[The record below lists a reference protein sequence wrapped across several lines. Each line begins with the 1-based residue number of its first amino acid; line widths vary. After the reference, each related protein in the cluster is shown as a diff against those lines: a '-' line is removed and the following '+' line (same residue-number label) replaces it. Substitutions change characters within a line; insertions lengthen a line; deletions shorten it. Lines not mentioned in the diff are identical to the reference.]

1 MRGYQQAHEYMN
13 LRIRGCED
21 TSLQASTHKP
31 EDRRMQGCKQ
41 GHMNLRIWRCRN
53 GGYKHVHMHI
63 RIGGCEDERIQAT
76 AQEPKDMRMRGY
88 KQVKHIKHVDCF

>member
-1 MRGYQQAHEYMN
+1 MRIQVYKQA
-13 LRIRGCED
+13 
-21 TSLQASTHKP
+21 
-31 EDRRMQGCKQ
+31 
-41 GHMNLRIWRCRN
+41 HMNLKTGECRDAN
-53 GGYKHVHMHI
+53 KGTWTWGYEDVGMWGYKHVHMHI